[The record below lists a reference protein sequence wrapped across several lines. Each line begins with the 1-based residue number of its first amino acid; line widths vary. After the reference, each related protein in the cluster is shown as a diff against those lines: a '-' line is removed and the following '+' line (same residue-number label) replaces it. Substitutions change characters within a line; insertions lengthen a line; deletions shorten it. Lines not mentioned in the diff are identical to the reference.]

1 MEPPQKVKIGKPK
14 LEYTVLKTT
23 ADVILIACLWLFVQ
37 NSWRWKIYCSWDGII
52 FIWCLSFFARKTQR
66 RRTSWYCAV
75 VLCEKGNAV
84 IQSFWKS
91 HDAWDWLGERLVH
104 TKSKVPP
111 AERKFSKF
119 KSCTK
124 ILSRKKINQNNS
136 MHTDAIFYDHVLNLS
151 CLKWEWIERMQHHKD
166 GKIQRTTKWTIVQ
179 LAWPFSPF

>member
-1 MEPPQKVKIGKPK
+1 MPLAFCSKFVKVKD
-14 LEYTVLKTT
+14 LLQLRWNNLYLMFE
-23 ADVILIACLWLFVQ
+23 LFCSQ
-37 NSWRWKIYCSWDGII
+37 NSAEAHQLILCS
-52 FIWCLSFFARKTQR
+52 STH
-66 RRTSWYCAV
+66 T

-124 ILSRKKINQNNS
+124 ILSRKKKINQNNS

-166 GKIQRTTKWTIVQ
+166 GKIQRTMKWTIVQ